1 MYFRTMNQM
10 RVADGLYVEVS
21 YKLREDGPE
30 GEELELYTAEDP
42 FAFVVGA
49 DEVLPAF
56 EQAMMGKEVG
66 DTFEISLSVEDAYG
80 EEDEEAFVELPK
92 SAFMVDGEIDES
104 LFEVGEVVPMETEDG
119 DEVIGIID
127 EVRLN
132 SVVVDFNHPYAGMN
146 LHFVGKV
153 TLIEKAPPQAN

>member
-1 MYFRTMNQM
+1 
-10 RVADGLYVEVS
+10 
-21 YKLREDGPE
+21 
-30 GEELELYTAEDP
+30 
-42 FAFVVGA
+42 VVGA

-153 TLIEKAPPQAN
+153 TLIENAPPQAN